1 MLVALNNEVLTSLN
15 HEELVQKI
23 RNAPALSCF
32 TFVEESEATQT
43 AQTEQQATSDTKKRT
58 RTNVM
63 DEAPFIVE
71 EQLIQGN
78 DFKGP
83 SMEHELAQE
92 SCLKGGQNWHLE
104 IQQPICTN
112 DACADEMQSN
122 DVQKG
127 NLSYDILTVGS
138 FAIVSYT
145 NPPIFG
151 TIRWI
156 GTIIGISGL
165 MAGLELEDAMP
176 GCTDGVALHNMVRY
190 FKCPPSRAYF
200 CLLSCLVDEQSFLLE
215 RMGGSRG
222 NLPQGSMANQRET
235 KENAAEQDQINSGLQ
250 NGLKQTQNCIA
261 ILHTHM
267 RKLLSSKDTLKA
279 QYESEIE
286 QLQSQLNELSE
297 KLQFE
302 QQLSKDV
309 QSEILILYQQ
319 RKETEGLQE
328 RFVAEQLNGEK
339 LKQEITSLR
348 AFQSDLI
355 QQHNSEQDLIKQ
367 ELQSL
372 QDALNVECKR
382 GDYLNNQ
389 LHSVLKDKEQVDKHY
404 KDVVDALRQEKEAI
418 CDAYDKELGKMQEVL
433 NQLDQYKVLVDA
445 LEKEKVK
452 MTDVHFKEL
461 EEIKQKLEQQ
471 NQYKGLVVNLTQE
484 NEAICAAHYKEIEK
498 MQQALDQLTQYKD
511 LVVELES
518 DEKMSDAH
526 YKELEQIGLN
536 MEQQNQSKDVV
547 MTLEVMHNVHYKG
560 LVKMQEEVEILNQC
574 KDLVNTLRQEE
585 EIVSDAHYKELE
597 QIGLNMEQQNH
608 VVMTLTQQNEVMHD
622 VHYKG
627 LLIMQEEV
635 EKLNQCKDLVNTLR
649 QEEEEMSDAHYKNP
663 EEDLIASEQ
672 EEKLSDAHYKEL
684 EEIGQKLE
692 QQSDCSNLSETL
704 KQENEVE
711 HYVQSKEQD
720 KMQQQLEEQNQCKD
734 VECSLEQGKENMSDD
749 KEVVDK
755 QRLDQQ
761 NQYKEL
767 IETLRQ
773 ENKALSDAQYKQL
786 EKMRQELEQM
796 SKYKDTV
803 NTLRQEKDKMSDAHY
818 KELEEM
824 RKKLEQQNQYKEL
837 VEKLRE
843 EKEAMRDVHCKE
855 LDRMQQKLEQL
866 SQYKNLTHEMR
877 EEEEMYKKLELLQ
890 ENEQHLNTAEL
901 VAPCTVPHTEVKLLQ
916 RSYGEGSWGGIR
928 EAIFRGQRV
937 AVQCLHKAIIT
948 QNFYRELS
956 TKAQVCHPN
965 LVTFIAAVLDDQGG
979 PMIITELLDMTLR
992 KAYKDNI
999 LGQDMS
1005 QCISIF
1011 QDIALALRHLH
1022 ELAEPIIHREV
1033 TSSNV
1038 LLEAKPHGL
1047 WRAKLSNFG
1056 CSNWVKHSVAVADG
1070 SVVYVAPEAYPTN
1083 PSQPQKEQTSKI
1095 DVYSYGILLCE
1106 VTIREIPEFNSIA
1119 KAHESMKMR
1128 SIPLYDLMMK
1138 CTQYEPELR
1147 PTMASVMQDLNA
1159 ISQLD

>member
-1 MLVALNNEVLTSLN
+1 MFSL
-15 HEELVQKI
+15 I
-23 RNAPALSCF
+23 
-32 TFVEESEATQT
+32 
-43 AQTEQQATSDTKKRT
+43 
-58 RTNVM
+58 
-63 DEAPFIVE
+63 
-71 EQLIQGN
+71 LIQTLG
-78 DFKGP
+78 
-83 SMEHELAQE
+83 
-92 SCLKGGQNWHLE
+92 
-104 IQQPICTN
+104 
-112 DACADEMQSN
+112 
-122 DVQKG
+122 
-127 NLSYDILTVGS
+127 
-138 FAIVSYT
+138 
-145 NPPIFG
+145 
-151 TIRWI
+151 
-156 GTIIGISGL
+156 
-165 MAGLELEDAMP
+165 
-176 GCTDGVALHNMVRY
+176 
-190 FKCPPSRAYF
+190 
-200 CLLSCLVDEQSFLLE
+200 
-215 RMGGSRG
+215 G

-261 ILHTHM
+261 MLHSHM

-452 MTDVHFKEL
+452 MTDAHFKEL

-471 NQYKGLVVNLTQE
+471 NQYKGLLVNLTQE
-484 NEAICAAHYKEIEK
+484 NEAICAAHYKEIDK
-498 MQQALDQLTQYKD
+498 MQQALDQLTQCKD
-511 LVVELES
+511 VVVELES
-518 DEKMSDAH
+518 DEKMSDAHYKELEQVRLNMEQQNQCKDVVMTLTQQNEVMLDVHYKGLVKMQEEVEKLNQCKDLARQEEKMSDAH

-536 MEQQNQSKDVV
+536 MEQQNQ
-547 MTLEVMHNVHYKG
+547 
-560 LVKMQEEVEILNQC
+560 C
-574 KDLVNTLRQEE
+574 KD
-585 EIVSDAHYKELE
+585 
-597 QIGLNMEQQNH
+597 

-627 LLIMQEEV
+627 LVKMQEEV

-649 QEEEEMSDAHYKNP
+649 QEEEKMSDAHYKNP
-663 EEDLIASEQ
+663 EEVKLHNQYKDLVEKLRHKNEAMCDAHYKELDKMQQALDQLSQYKDLIASEQ
-672 EEKLSDAHYKEL
+672 EGKMSDAHYKEL

-692 QQSDCSNLSETL
+692 QQSECSNLSETL

-711 HYVQSKEQD
+711 HYVQSKGQD
-720 KMQQQLEEQNQCKD
+720 KMQQQLEEHNQCKD
-734 VECSLEQGKENMSDD
+734 VECSLEQGKESMSDD

-755 QRLDQQ
+755 QCLDQQ

-773 ENKALSDAQYKQL
+773 ENKAISDAQYKQL

-796 SKYKDTV
+796 NKHKDTV
-803 NTLRQEKDKMSDAHY
+803 NTLRQEKEKMSDAHY

-824 RKKLEQQNQYKEL
+824 RQKLKQQNQYKEL

-843 EKEAMRDVHCKE
+843 EKEAMCDVHCKE

-866 SQYKNLTHEMR
+866 SQYKNLTHEVR

-901 VAPCTVPHTEVKLLQ
+901 VVPCTVPHTEVKLLQ
-916 RSYGEGSWGGIR
+916 RSYGDGSWGGIR

-956 TKAQVCHPN
+956 TRAQVYHPN

-999 LGQDMS
+999 LGQDLS

-1038 LLEAKPHGL
+1038 LLEARSHGI

-1083 PSQPQKEQTSKI
+1083 PSQPQKEQNSKI

-1106 VTIREIPEFNSIA
+1106 VTIREIPEFYSIA

-1159 ISQLD
+1159 ISQLDQQ